1 MAETEPNIPEI
12 YYESAPKHFDLAWPR
27 WTKFLFVII
36 LFLVALYYDLPIAK
50 WLFKHPIQFKSDINL
65 ELIML
70 MQWGQWTCSVLTI
83 IAVAMLDRNGRKK
96 AISIAVGCI
105 CSVAACYLL
114 KGLFGRARPWLLH
127 QHIYGLYGPAMGFH
141 SAAYQSFPSAH
152 TSGAFALAAGL
163 AWFYPNGRA
172 LFYFLAG
179 DVAVQRVLRHA
190 HYPSD
195 VVAGA
200 VLATVIVRTVLWT
213 GLPGRIMAKFPREWQ
228 KWIFT
233 PNAEPTR
240 V

>member
-27 WTKFLFVII
+27 WTKFLFVTV

-50 WLFKHPIQFKSDINL
+50 WLFQHPIQFKSDINL
-65 ELIML
+65 EMIML

-96 AISIAVGCI
+96 AISIGVGCI

-127 QHIYGLYGPAMGFH
+127 KHIYGLYGPAMGFH
-141 SAAYQSFPSAH
+141 SAAYQSFPTAH

-190 HYPSD
+190 HYQSD

-213 GLPGRIMAKFPREWQ
+213 GLPGRIIAKFPREWQ

-233 PNAEPTR
+233 PNAEPAR

>member
-1 MAETEPNIPEI
+1 
-12 YYESAPKHFDLAWPR
+12 
-27 WTKFLFVII
+27 
-36 LFLVALYYDLPIAK
+36 
-50 WLFKHPIQFKSDINL
+50 
-65 ELIML
+65 ML
-70 MQWGQWTCSVLTI
+70 MQWGQWTCSVLVI

-105 CSVAACYLL
+105 CSVAVCYLL

-127 QHIYGLYGPAMGFH
+127 KHIYGLYGPAMGFH

-200 VLATVIVRTVLWT
+200 FLATVIVRTVLWT
-213 GLPGRIMAKFPREWQ
+213 GLPGRIMAEFPRRWQ
-228 KWIFT
+228 QWIFT
-233 PNAEPTR
+233 PNGESPR
-240 V
+240 L